1 MGSIPTADTS
11 PWVGASFRE
20 HPGLVGSVI
29 PREGIPFWEH
39 CLGWSGVAGVA
50 IPGLVHLL
58 TWSHLQDV
66 GLLEYPHGPRDFASH
81 LSPGPIIQPQR
92 RRPSL
97 LSEFQPGNE
106 R

>member
-1 MGSIPTADTS
+1 MSGSTQPVAQTWRGTEPRYPT
-11 PWVGASFRE
+11 
-20 HPGLVGSVI
+20 HGLPYPVQLAR
-29 PREGIPFWEH
+29 PH
-39 CLGWSGVAGVA
+39 
-50 IPGLVHLL
+50 
-58 TWSHLQDV
+58 TDV

-106 R
+106 RTGA